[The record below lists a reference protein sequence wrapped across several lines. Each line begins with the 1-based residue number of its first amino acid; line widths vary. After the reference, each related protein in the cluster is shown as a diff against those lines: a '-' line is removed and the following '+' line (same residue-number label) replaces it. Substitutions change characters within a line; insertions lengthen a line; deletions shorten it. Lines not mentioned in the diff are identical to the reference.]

1 MSCNDHIPT
10 TVISRCKIFFSV
22 FFFPTLIQRLHR
34 LRFIYLKWG
43 FNDNRDSKKKKTVL
57 FSVLWALK
65 LPMAIRI
72 NLFESFSWSVPSSF
86 VFIVFFRNLL
96 SMFQVVHF
104 LFRPIKWLVTFVWI
118 LVKFMTQL
126 FFTKPPQSH
135 RHHQWLDKKRGKPCG
150 TVATTCY
157 FSPLLLAK
165 LATQNEAVTFSSI
178 ANIFNYLANRNL
190 LLQCVKKKKKESKD
204 CPMVREL
211 PT

>member
-1 MSCNDHIPT
+1 MIIGT
-10 TVISRCKIFFSV
+10 A
-22 FFFPTLIQRLHR
+22 
-34 LRFIYLKWG
+34 
-43 FNDNRDSKKKKTVL
+43 KKKKEKKTVL

-65 LPMAIRI
+65 LPMAI
-72 NLFESFSWSVPSSF
+72 LFEFFSWSVPSSF
-86 VFIVFFRNLL
+86 VFVVFFRNLL
-96 SMFQVVHF
+96 SMFQIVPF

-126 FFTKPPQSH
+126 FFTKPLQSH
-135 RHHQWLDKKRGKPCG
+135 RHHQWLDKKSGKPRG

-190 LLQCVKKKKKESKD
+190 FTMCGKKKKESKD